1 MPWNPQGGGGGPWGG
16 GGNNGGSPWGRGPGG
31 GGGGGGPA
39 PDFEEII
46 RRGQEKLRRHMPG
59 GRGGFGGGQGIA
71 VIAALGV
78 AAWLATGIYK
88 VQPDEQGVVMRFGKW
103 VDTTEPGLHYHMPYP
118 IEGVL
123 LPKVTKVNQLNL
135 GFRTPVEGRME
146 RANMGR
152 DVPEESRMLTGDEN
166 IVETDFTV
174 FWVMK
179 DAGKVL
185 FNIKDPEGTVKV
197 AAESAMRDVI
207 GRNPIQ
213 AALSDKR
220 EQIAAAAKVELQ
232 RLLDTYDAGILI
244 TQVQLQKVEPPAAV
258 IDAFNDV
265 QRARADQERA
275 RNEAEAYRN
284 DIIPRARGEVER
296 LIQEAEAYKEQVVNQ
311 AEGETKRF
319 LALHNAYRQSADVT
333 ERRLYLETMEEVMRN
348 TPKIVIDGKSGQG
361 VLPYLP
367 LPDLKNKATA
377 PATPAQPQAGGAR

>member
-16 GGNNGGSPWGRGPGG
+16 NGGGNGPWGRGPGG
-31 GGGGGGPA
+31 GGNSPV
-39 PDFEEII
+39 PDFDEII
-46 RRGQEKLRRHMPG
+46 RRGQEKLRRAMPG
-59 GRGGFGGGQGIA
+59 GRGFGGGAGLGAILA
-71 VIAALGV
+71 VGLVIWG
-78 AAWLATGIYK
+78 ATGFYR

-103 VDTTEPGLHYHMPYP
+103 VDTTDAGLHYHLPYP
-118 IEGVL
+118 LEAVL
-123 LPKVTKVNQLNL
+123 KPKVTKVNQLNL
-135 GFRTPVEGRME
+135 GFRTAGEGRFE
-146 RANMGR
+146 RTADGGR
-152 DVPEESRMLTGDEN
+152 DVPAESRMLTGDEN

-174 FWVMK
+174 FWVMR

-185 FNIKDPEGTVKV
+185 FNIQDPEGTVKV

-220 EQIAAAAKVELQ
+220 QQIADAAKVELQ
-232 RLLDTYDAGILI
+232 RLLDSYDSGILI
-244 TQVQLQKVEPPAAV
+244 TQVQLQKVEPPSAV

-284 DIIPRARGEVER
+284 DIIPRARGEAER
-296 LIQEAEAYKEQVVNQ
+296 LVQEAEAYKEQVLNQ

-319 LALHNAYRQSADVT
+319 LALYNAHRQSQDVT
-333 ERRLYLETMEEVMRN
+333 ERRLYLETMEEVLKN
-348 TPKIVIDGKSGQG
+348 TPKIVIDSNAKGGQG

-367 LPDLKNKATA
+367 LPEIKRQQ
-377 PATPAQPQAGGAR
+377 PAQPATGGAR

>member
-16 GGNNGGSPWGRGPGG
+16 GNGGGNGPWGRGPGG
-31 GGGGGGPA
+31 GGNSPT

-46 RRGQEKLRRHMPG
+46 RRGQERLRRAMPG
-59 GRGGFGGGQGIA
+59 KSFGGGHGLIA
-71 VIAALGV
+71 IVALGLM
-78 AAWLATGIYK
+78 AWFATGIYK

-103 VDTTEPGLHYHMPYP
+103 VDTTEPGLHYHLPYP
-118 IEGVL
+118 VEAVL

-135 GFRTPVEGRME
+135 GFRAPAESRFE
-146 RANMGR
+146 RTTAGR

-185 FNIKDPEGTVKV
+185 FNIKEPEGTVKV

-220 EQIAAAAKVELQ
+220 EQIAAAAKTELQ
-232 RLLDTYDAGILI
+232 RLLDSYDAGILI
-244 TQVQLQKVEPPAAV
+244 TQVQLQKVEPPSAV

-275 RNEAEAYRN
+275 RNESEAYRN

-296 LIQEAEAYKEQVVNQ
+296 LVQEAEAYKEQVVNQ

-319 LALHNAYRQSADVT
+319 LALYNAYRQSAEVT
-333 ERRLYLETMEEVMRN
+333 ERRLYLETMEEVLRN
-348 TPKIVIDGKSGQG
+348 TPKIVMDQNGKGQG

-367 LPDLKNKATA
+367 LPAIKGNQ
-377 PATPAQPQAGGAR
+377 PAAAGQGGAQ